1 MLAHPIPLHS
11 DSQSAI
17 VLMKD
22 GSYHAHTKHIN
33 IRYHFI
39 HFAVENYSFCLVY
52 CSTDNM
58 IADTLTKLLPSIKAK
73 CFTIALGL
81 RSN

>member
-1 MLAHPIPLHS
+1 
-11 DSQSAI
+11 
-17 VLMKD
+17 MKD
-22 GSYHAHTKHIN
+22 GSYHARTKHID

-39 HFAVENYSFCLVY
+39 RFAVENHSFRLVY

-58 IADTLTKLLPSIKAK
+58 IADTLTKPLPALKAK
-73 CFTIALGL
+73 HFAIALGL